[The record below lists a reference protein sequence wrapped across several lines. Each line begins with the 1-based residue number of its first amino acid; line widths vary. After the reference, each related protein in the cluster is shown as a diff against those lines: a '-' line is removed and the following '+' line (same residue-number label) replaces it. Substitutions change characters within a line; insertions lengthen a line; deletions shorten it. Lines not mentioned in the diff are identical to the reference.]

1 MADNLQIRSLGTSFF
16 RCHRLL
22 RFLQAM
28 ELPAMSQDAMPE
40 MVSSAVSLHASGLDS
55 HPVWLYRLGVGLAL
69 LMAGSA
75 AYAITA
81 PLSAAPEM
89 EPELRRLL
97 RTMVLIK
104 AVMGLAVV
112 GLIFWRLGRPVSAA
126 SASGYTLAVMLLA
139 VSSVWLWSLS
149 NLPLASV
156 LYYGSLIGIF
166 FVARADETLFSGLH
180 GKLGYRAPPS
190 KP

>member
-1 MADNLQIRSLGTSFF
+1 
-16 RCHRLL
+16 
-22 RFLQAM
+22 
-28 ELPAMSQDAMPE
+28 MSQDVMRQT
-40 MVSSAVSLHASGLDS
+40 VSSAASLQASRLDT
-55 HPVWLYRLGVGLAL
+55 HPGWLYRLGVGLAL
-69 LMAGSA
+69 LMAGAA

-81 PLSAAPEM
+81 PFSAAAEM
-89 EPELRRLL
+89 EPELLRLL
-97 RTMVLIK
+97 RSMVLIK
-104 AVMGLAVV
+104 AGMGLAVV

-149 NLPLASV
+149 NLPLATV
-156 LYYGSLIGIF
+156 LFYSSLIGIF

-180 GKLGYRAPPS
+180 ARLGHRARTS